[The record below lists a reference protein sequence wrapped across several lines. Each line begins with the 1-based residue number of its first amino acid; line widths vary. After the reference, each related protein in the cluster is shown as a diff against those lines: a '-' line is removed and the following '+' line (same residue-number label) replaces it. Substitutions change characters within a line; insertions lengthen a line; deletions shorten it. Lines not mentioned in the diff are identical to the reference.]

1 LFACKVIRFRQ
12 GEISREDAE
21 REYSILSRLNHPNIV
36 KYVDYRWR
44 PDKAKLYMEYCPEG
58 NLLDII
64 KESQM
69 YYYHM
74 ISSSFAYVL
83 LTYCISTGS
92 SLSEVLV
99 WSALAQLASAL
110 MYCHYGVR
118 TSWDGSTPVSYPA
131 EEWDPVIHR
140 DIKPANG
147 SPFACSPPVSRAD
160 FGSPCEQQY
169 KRLYL
174 GQAWRFRSVQSHR

>member
-1 LFACKVIRFRQ
+1 M
-12 GEISREDAE
+12 
-21 REYSILSRLNHPNIV
+21 
-36 KYVDYRWR
+36 W
-44 PDKAKLYMEYCPEG
+44 
-58 NLLDII
+58 II
-64 KESQM
+64 AGDLTKQSCTWSKGICSTSSKKSQM
-69 YYYHM
+69 YYHM
-74 ISSSFAYVL
+74 ISSSFAYAL

-99 WSALAQLASAL
+99 WSALAQLTSAL

-118 TSWDGSTPVSYPA
+118 TSWDGSTPVSYPI

-169 KRLYL
+169 KRLHL
-174 GQAWRFRSVQSHR
+174 GQAWRFRSVQSHG